1 MEGLCCLLVT
11 DLRYLLYLLIDE
23 YRFSFRSLDDL
34 LKLRD
39 VGYEGMS
46 RLMFKQHI
54 ICEHSSQMMVFEYFK
69 IVIILKI

>member
-1 MEGLCCLLVT
+1 M
-11 DLRYLLYLLIDE
+11 IW
-23 YRFSFRSLDDL
+23 L

-54 ICEHSSQMMVFEYFK
+54 ICEHSSQMMVLEYFK
-69 IVIILKI
+69 IVIILKIKNGEHEMFNHDTTTL